1 MQLGAW
7 KSSDEEKRHLRLKVS
22 SLEKAVEAHRKARRK
37 LEQEKRELAQDLKQA
52 TKIIEQ
58 LKEENDKLQRQRDRF
73 RDMIFKPKNKRDPDP
88 DQDKDKKGLSHKP
101 LPQKKRKRGGQKG
114 HKGAGRKKPE
124 HIDKVVRVFLS
135 HCPHCS
141 TEVARGNTL
150 ESHVVEDIPPLEEL
164 HSKVVRYETE
174 VQWCCNCKKIVK
186 GKAFGIIPGSRLGI
200 NILLY
205 VLFQKYISRCSWE
218 IIEKNLQLFYG
229 VKVSRGTLVAMMHR
243 VRKWLGPKYKSLL
256 ETIRCSPVK
265 HADETS
271 WRMEKLGYWVWG
283 FFTNNCAYYTITESR
298 GKAIPQNILAGS
310 HPRDVLVRDDY
321 GAYTKLPLR
330 HQSCWAHLLRV
341 SHEEAVHPEASSEVK
356 ELHETLKKMFGNID
370 KIIKRE
376 FDSRERRIEYKRYS
390 KKIQNIIKAKYKEKD
405 SQRIQTRIA
414 NQNNN
419 LITALLHK
427 NVPLTNNLA
436 ERAIRP
442 IVVIRKISGESK
454 SNNGTLTMAVIM
466 SILQTLMLQK
476 KNLVESIKESIFS
489 IL

>member
-1 MQLGAW
+1 MMQLGAW
-7 KSSDEEKRHLRLKVS
+7 KSSDEEKRHLRIKVS
-22 SLEKAVEAHRKARRK
+22 SLQKAVEAHRKARKK
-37 LEQEKRELAQDLKQA
+37 LEQEKRELAINLKEA
-52 TKIIEQ
+52 LKEIKQ

-73 RDMIFKPKNKRDPDP
+73 RDMVFKPNKKR
-88 DQDKDKKGLSHKP
+88 KTEENKKGLANNH

-124 HIDKVVRVFLS
+124 HIDDVIRVFLS
-135 HCPHCS
+135 HCPDCS
-141 TEVARGNTL
+141 TVAARSNTT
-150 ESHVVEDIPPLEEL
+150 ENHIVEDIPPFEEC

-174 VQWCCNCKKIVK
+174 VQWCPKCKKIIK
-186 GKAFGIIPGSRLGI
+186 GKASGVIPGSRLGI

-229 VKVSRGTLVAMMHR
+229 VKVSRGSLVAMMHR
-243 VRKWLGPKYKSLL
+243 VRKWLGPKYKNLL
-256 ETIRCSPVK
+256 DTIRSSPVK

-283 FFTNNCAYYTITESR
+283 FFTNNCVYYTITESR
-298 GKAIPQNILAGS
+298 GKGVPEKTLEGS
-310 HPRDVLVRDDY
+310 HPKDVLVRDDY
-321 GAYTKLPLR
+321 RAYTKLPLL

-341 SHEEAVHPEASSEVK
+341 SHEEAVHPKASSEVK
-356 ELHETLKKMFGNID
+356 KLHETLKEMFDDID
-370 KIIKRE
+370 KIIKRV
-376 FDSRERRIEYKRYS
+376 FDSRERKIEYKRYS
-390 KKIQNIIKAKYKEKD
+390 KKIQHIIKAKYKEED

-414 NQNNN
+414 NQNTN
-419 LITALLHK
+419 LITALLHE

-436 ERAIRP
+436 ERAIRH

-476 KNLVESIKESIFS
+476 KNLVKAIKESIFS
-489 IL
+489 SL

>member
-22 SLEKAVEAHRKARRK
+22 SLEKAVVVHRKARRK
-37 LEQEKRELAQDLKQA
+37 LEKEKRELAKDLEQA
-52 TKIIEQ
+52 VNIIKQ

-73 RDMIFKPKNKRDPDP
+73 RDMVFKPNNKRTSEE
-88 DQDKDKKGLSHKP
+88 DKKGLSDKP

-124 HIDKVVRVFLS
+124 HIDDVVRVFLS
-135 HCPHCS
+135 HCPDCS
-141 TEVARGNTL
+141 TEVARSNTV
-150 ESHVVEDIPPLEEL
+150 ENHIVEDIPPLEQL

-174 VQWCCNCKKIVK
+174 VQWCCNCKKIIK
-186 GKAFGIIPGSRLGI
+186 GKAFGVIPGSRLGI

-205 VLFQKYISRCSWE
+205 VLFHKYIFRSSWE

-229 VKVSRGTLVAMMHR
+229 VKVSRGSLVAMMHR
-243 VRKWLGPKYKSLL
+243 VRNWLGPKYKNLL
-256 ETIRCSPVK
+256 ETIRSSPVK

-298 GKAIPQNILAGS
+298 GKGIPKKILMGS
-310 HPRDVLVRDDY
+310 HPKDVLVRDDY
-321 GAYTKLPLR
+321 RAYTKLPLL
-330 HQSCWAHLLRV
+330 HQSCWAHLLRK

-356 ELHETLKKMFGNID
+356 KLHLNLKEMFDDID
-370 KIIKRE
+370 KIIKRA
-376 FDSRERRIEYKRYS
+376 FDSRERKIEYKRYS
-390 KKIQNIIKAKYKEKD
+390 KIIQHIIKAKYKKQD

-414 NQNNN
+414 NQNTN
-419 LITALLHK
+419 LITALLHE

-436 ERAIRP
+436 ERAIRH

-476 KNLVESIKESIFS
+476 KNLVKSIKESIFS
-489 IL
+489 SL